1 MVCRD
6 FRGDG
11 RPDRSGNLHSEPGF
25 RFLTRRQDPLRLWP
39 PRTPWPEATGVLCL
53 GIVSQ
58 LLKKHKLLSFFFQHL
73 FVYLAAL
80 GLSCSTWDPD
90 FGIRTLSCGVWD
102 LVPQPGI
109 EPGPLHR
116 EHRVLTIGKSHT
128 CFTPIQLLTKQR
140 QNWEVPHVFHAHSA
154 LD

>member
-1 MVCRD
+1 MILKGGGERWCVETFGVMDVLTVRE
-6 FRGDG
+6 
-11 RPDRSGNLHSEPGF
+11 NLHSEPGF
-25 RFLTRRQDPLRLWP
+25 RFLTWRQDPLHLWP
-39 PRTPWPEATGVLCL
+39 PRAPWPEATRVLCL

-80 GLSCSTWDPD
+80 GLSGSTWDPD

-109 EPGPLHR
+109 EPGPPASGAWSLNR
-116 EHRVLTIGKSHT
+116 R
-128 CFTPIQLLTKQR
+128 
-140 QNWEVPHVFHAHSA
+140 EVPHVFHAQSA